1 MFGFG
6 KSKSAEEE
14 TDVEVTQ
21 AKQII
26 FHADLVD
33 KLILD
38 QSQIY
43 SDFKTLVSS
52 LKGGVHN
59 EIETSLVTFKRSF
72 HSYLMEK
79 NVKLY
84 SYLKH
89 SVELFPKEALA
100 VNNSRVLN
108 TQLSRKVN
116 RFIETYL
123 DKGDL
128 LLEQDQHQEFE
139 SELKAIGKEMVESMR
154 DERQN
159 LFPIYEEKNGVN

>member
-6 KSKSAEEE
+6 KPKSNEEE
-14 TDVEVTQ
+14 TVEVTQ
-21 AKQII
+21 SNQIH
-26 FHADLVD
+26 FHADLID

-43 SDFKTLVSS
+43 SDFKTLVAS
-52 LKGGVHN
+52 LKGGVHAD
-59 EIETSLVTFKRSF
+59 IETSLVDFKRSF

-89 SVELFPKEALA
+89 SVELFPKEALS

-123 DKGDL
+123 DNGSL
-128 LLEQDQHQEFE
+128 ALEQSQYKTVEDD
-139 SELKAIGKEMVESMR
+139 LKTIGKEMVDSMR

-159 LFPIYEEKNGVN
+159 LFPIYQEKNGVS

>member
-6 KSKSAEEE
+6 KKNNIEEE
-14 TDVEVTQ
+14 SEEIVQSE
-21 AKQII
+21 QIH
-26 FHADLVD
+26 FHAELIE
-33 KLILD
+33 KLIAD

-43 SDFKTLVSS
+43 ADFKSLISS
-52 LKGGVHN
+52 IKLDAHAD
-59 EIETSLVTFKRSF
+59 IETMLVAFKRGF

-89 SVELFPKEALA
+89 SVELHPQEALT
-100 VNNSRVLN
+100 VNNSRVIN
-108 TQLSRKVN
+108 TQLSRTVN

-123 DKGDL
+123 DKGKL
-128 LLEQDQHQEFE
+128 NLEKEHYPEFE
-139 SELKAIGKEMVESMR
+139 KELRAIGTEMVDAMR

-159 LFPIYEEKNGVN
+159 LFPIYEQKIS

>member
-6 KSKSAEEE
+6 KPKNAEEE
-14 TDVEVTQ
+14 TVEVTQ
-21 AKQII
+21 SNQIH
-26 FHADLVD
+26 FHADLID

-43 SDFKTLVSS
+43 SDFKILVAA
-52 LKGGVHN
+52 LKEGVN
-59 EIETSLVTFKRSF
+59 TDIETALVNFKRSF

-89 SVELFPKEALA
+89 SVELFPKESLA

-123 DKGDL
+123 DKGSL
-128 LLEQDQHQEFE
+128 VLEQDQHRAFE
-139 SELKAIGKEMVESMR
+139 NELKLIGKEMVESMR

-159 LFPIYEEKNGVN
+159 LFPIYEEKNGAS